1 MEIYHWLSTIVMIMT
16 IEWRDNKISN
26 QIHCDSRITMEIYVV
41 MYGEII
47 QFLITFIETV
57 EDAFFTDGIK
67 EDRTVLL
74 IFWRMEYIK
83 GKKKKN
89 YVPIMSK
96 TISRT
101 H

>member
-1 MEIYHWLSTIVMIMT
+1 
-16 IEWRDNKISN
+16 
-26 QIHCDSRITMEIYVV
+26 MEIYVV
-41 MYGEII
+41 IYGEII

-74 IFWRMEYIK
+74 IFLENGIHTIK
-83 GKKKKN
+83 GKKKN

>member
-41 MYGEII
+41 IYGEII

-74 IFWRMEYIK
+74 IFWRMEYI
-83 GKKKKN
+83 
-89 YVPIMSK
+89 P
-96 TISRT
+96 
-101 H
+101 